1 MTVLEVIQRST
12 EFLGRKGVDSP
23 RLQIEILL
31 GHVLRMPRLQL
42 YLNHSLELPD
52 GTVAEVRGL
61 VQRRGN
67 REPLQHL
74 VGSVNFCGLE
84 MAVSPA
90 VLIPRPET
98 EVLAEKAWQFM
109 AGSQRASGRVLDVG
123 TGSGCLAIAVAV
135 HSPRSRVIA
144 LDVSPE
150 ALEVARGNVERH
162 GALDRVE
169 LRVSDGL
176 GALSPEDRFDLVM
189 TNPPYV
195 PSGEIASLQ
204 PEVRDFD
211 PRMALDGGIDGLD
224 WSRRLAGEA
233 GRLLQAD
240 GRLMM
245 EFGDGQAGAAR
256 AIFESKGWRVE
267 ALVPDL
273 SGRERILV
281 AEFRG
286 P

>member
-1 MTVLEVIQRST
+1 MEVIQRST

-31 GHVLRMPRLQL
+31 GHVLRMPRLKL
-42 YLNHSLELPD
+42 YLNYSLELPD
-52 GTVAEVRGL
+52 GAVAEVRGL

-84 MAVSPA
+84 MTVSSA

-98 EVLAEKAWQFM
+98 EVLAEQAWQFM
-109 AGSQRASGRVLDVG
+109 AGAERASGRVLDFG

-135 HSPRSRVIA
+135 HSPRSRILA

-150 ALEVARGNVERH
+150 ALAVARCNVERH
-162 GALDRVE
+162 RVIDRIE

-176 GALSPEDRFDLVM
+176 GALLPEDRFDLVM

-195 PSGEIASLQ
+195 ASGEIASLQ

-224 WSRRLAGEA
+224 WSRRLAGDA
-233 GRLLQAD
+233 GRLLQAG

-245 EFGDGQAGAAR
+245 EFGDGQAAATR
-256 AIFESKGWRVE
+256 AIFESRGWHVE
-267 ALVPDL
+267 AIVPDL

-286 P
+286 A